1 MLLCR
6 SLLRQVHIPRLA
18 PFASRRI
25 AFTYELLQVTS
36 NLVDVPACTGQ
47 TPVDPPE
54 LPKTPLT
61 TTPLPDRGPIVD
73 VPKLLGILRKKP
85 KMSSTSQPGST
96 GSTEKSAEVSTAD
109 RVPLLAYRLLR
120 EHDRKSIAKLSV
132 HSYVRLTEHA
142 FRTRSH
148 STLHDIAIDILET
161 FHGDEAKL
169 MELVEAYLALSVRF
183 DPLSNRRTLFLLSK
197 LQASGLIQSLS
208 LTIIVRLTYA
218 ASRDPSN
225 KPLLVLLTPLIAKCL
240 RNIPHSSRTKSV
252 ILSPPAAFR
261 VGCVFACK
269 LLNADLKQQALDVF
283 SALLDTKC
291 VPLEAIPVVDDTSP
305 QDPAF
310 LIRSVIIRSC
320 IFWDLRL
327 QLARLLEDMI
337 ECITQP
343 DKPLVELT
351 IDGVYALLE
360 PPCTPSNI
368 AFCARLIPQI
378 HAWTSIAIPDPF
390 FQFFYDSAMGMDC
403 GKDAESVFAH
413 TRIPR
418 ILAKFQCPIP
428 KGEALTPFLR
438 YLTLCSRNVHL
449 ARVLV
454 TEVVKTREPI
464 PLHDRA
470 EFIALTASNGYA
482 SQARTLWERYARD
495 RDAKVVVGNAAM
507 LVRMASLF
515 ANLIKNAHAKMQEA
529 RSTTTGMEPRSAS
542 PHGQDLGVAVQRQK
556 LEDLNRF
563 AQQLI
568 AEFILALPSL
578 RHASHWELTSLAR
591 TYFLF
596 GNVID
601 GFSTLKILLD
611 RKEVPDLHDVNVALS
626 VLAQHDPEGATW
638 IVQRMVNQG
647 LRPDAITFG
656 TVLHQAILRGDEDHI
671 NALMEQASK
680 LGARLTQKTISSL
693 IQNHLTVKRDT
704 QPSTQTGVQR
714 AMQIVESM
722 MAQTPGFVC
731 TPNTGEACI
740 LASLRADDPMMAF
753 RFWKLLVKGKTE
765 WRDGKQRLLRGMIA
779 SGIHRHCEDG
789 RICQGDGVMALS
801 RLGKKTSSRDSSSGS
816 EWTGRG
822 RGREDVP

>member
-6 SLLRQVHIPRLA
+6 SLLRQVHVPRLA
-18 PFASRRI
+18 PFASRKI
-25 AFTYELLQVTS
+25 AFTYELLQVTP
-36 NLVDVPACTGQ
+36 NLVGVPACTVQ

-54 LPKTPLT
+54 LPDIAPATAPLS
-61 TTPLPDRGPIVD
+61 DRGPVVD
-73 VPKLLGILRKKP
+73 VPKLLEILHKKP
-85 KMSSTSQPGST
+85 NMSSTSQPGST

-120 EHDRKSIAKLSV
+120 EHDRKSIARLSV
-132 HSYVRLTEHA
+132 HSYVRLVEHA

-148 STLHDIAIDILET
+148 STLHDIVIDILET
-161 FHGDEAKL
+161 FHGDKVKL

-183 DPLSNRRTLFLLSK
+183 DSLSDRRTLFLLSQ

-208 LTIIVRLTYA
+208 PTIIVRLTHA
-218 ASRDPSN
+218 ASRDLSN

-240 RNIPHSSRTKSV
+240 RGIPHSSRTKSV
-252 ILSPPAAFR
+252 ALSPPVAFR

-269 LLNADLKQQALDVF
+269 LLEAELKQQALDVF

-291 VPLEAIPVVDDTSP
+291 VPLEAIPVLDDTSP

-327 QLARLLEDMI
+327 QLQRLLQDMI
-337 ECITQP
+337 KCIPQP
-343 DKPLVELT
+343 DNPLLELT
-351 IDGVYALLE
+351 IDGMSALLE
-360 PPCTPSNI
+360 SPCTPSNI
-368 AFCARLIPQI
+368 AFCAGLIPQI
-378 HAWTSIAIPDPF
+378 HAWTSIAIPHPF
-390 FQFFYDSAMGMDC
+390 FHFFYESAMRMDC

-413 TRIPR
+413 TRMPR
-418 ILAKFQCPIP
+418 IFAKFQCPIP

-454 TEVVKTREPI
+454 TEVVKNREPI
-464 PLHDRA
+464 PLRDRA

-495 RDAKVVVGNAAM
+495 RDGKVVVGNAAM

-515 ANLIKNAHAKMQEA
+515 ANLIKNAHAKLQEA
-529 RSTTTGMEPRSAS
+529 MELRSAS
-542 PHGQDLGVAVQRQK
+542 PRGKDLGGAVQRQK

-568 AEFILALPSL
+568 TEFILALPSL

-591 TYFLF
+591 TYLLF
-596 GNVID
+596 GNVTD

-638 IVQRMVNQG
+638 IIQRMVNRG
-647 LRPDAITFG
+647 LRPDAVTFG
-656 TVLHQAILRGDEDHI
+656 TVLHQAILRGDEDQI

-693 IQNHLTVKRDT
+693 IQNYLTVKVDT
-704 QPSTQTGVQR
+704 PPSTQTGVQR

-740 LASLRADDPMMAF
+740 RASLRADDPMMAF

-765 WRDGKQRLLRGMIA
+765 WVDGKQRLLRGMIA
-779 SGIHRHCEDG
+779 SGIRRHCEDG
-789 RICQGDGVMALS
+789 RICQGDGAMALS

-822 RGREDVP
+822 RGGKDVP